1 MNVTEKI
8 VLGREENIVG
18 KGENAF
24 KTFLSGSGLCLKG

>member
-18 KGENAF
+18 KGENTF
-24 KTFLSGSGLCLKG
+24 KRLFFQGQDCV